1 MQKKQIIEIV
11 AGILIIM
18 ATVGTISGV
27 FLYEDMLNKEY
38 KTIEFQARSPE
49 LGNWDHPEIHL
60 VKGETVRLK
69 IRNTDTVTHGFA
81 IPGMGI
87 GMDEP
92 IKIKAGHVDFIFITP
107 TESGTFLYVCTVWCS
122 TQHPKMV
129 GNIIVSEK

>member
-27 FLYEDMLNKEY
+27 FLYEDMLNKKY

-49 LGNWDHPEIHL
+49 LGNWDKPEIHL

-107 TESGTFLYVCTVWCS
+107 TESGTFLYVCTV
-122 TQHPKMV
+122 
-129 GNIIVSEK
+129 